1 VAHAFG
7 LSSIWLDERASGLT
21 YQNNTDRR
29 RDLVDI
35 SLSGW
40 SEAMMATLTALMPY
54 GTRVDVNWATFTQPS
69 IETLLPPLVQGV
81 QAGILTA
88 NEARQYM
95 GMLRPTGPDPAFID
109 NSPATKEPQALTSEE
124 TSA

>member
-1 VAHAFG
+1 
-7 LSSIWLDERASGLT
+7 
-21 YQNNTDRR
+21 
-29 RDLVDI
+29 
-35 SLSGW
+35 
-40 SEAMMATLTALMPY
+40 MPY

-88 NEARQYM
+88 DEARQYI
-95 GMLRPTGPDPAFID
+95 GMVRITGPDPKFID
-109 NSPATKEPQALTSEE
+109 NSPATREPQPVPPALTSEE